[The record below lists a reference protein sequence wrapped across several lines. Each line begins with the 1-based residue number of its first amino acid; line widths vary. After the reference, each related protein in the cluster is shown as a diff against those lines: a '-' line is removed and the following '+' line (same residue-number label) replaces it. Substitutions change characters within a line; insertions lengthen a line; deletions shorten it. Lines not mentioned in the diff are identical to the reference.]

1 MNNFDL
7 KKFLIENRLTSNSRM
22 LKEEEEVLLNYV
34 GSNAAL
40 KGKQVKVLSS
50 EPDGVF
56 VKADDGSKDF
66 VDWSEV
72 ESLDGQKV
80 SLDTLDQISQKA
92 KQQRDADKANANKE
106 AELKKANANKEAELA
121 DKQALQQ
128 KLSKGWKAITQADF
142 EELITKHSLEGAEKA
157 KEEYVGGPYEDIY
170 NTAYSIAEDPFNH
183 EDADFYYT
191 LPEIEDFVDY
201 HDGTYLL
208 SPDTDFEEFNLFSS
222 FYFSIEGPYINS
234 SVREYLRKQGYDF
247 SSEAKE
253 RYEYP
258 NGTDDNTPLMVKGT
272 EVLSAADIWQQYFQS
287 TDADHGDDL
296 SGDYP
301 GNFIS

>member
-7 KKFLIENRLTSNSRM
+7 KKFLVENKLTSNSRM
-22 LKEEEEVLLNYV
+22 LKEEDEVLLNYV
-34 GSNAAL
+34 GSNASL
-40 KGKQVKVLSS
+40 KDKQVKVLSS

-92 KQQRDADKANANKE
+92 KQQRDDSKAKANKE

-128 KLSKGWKAITQADF
+128 KLSKGWKAITQEDF

-170 NTAYSIAEDPFNH
+170 NTAYSIANDPFNH
-183 EDADFYYT
+183 EDAGLYYNI
-191 LPEIEDFVDY
+191 PEIEDFVDY
-201 HDGTYLL
+201 HDGTYIL
-208 SPDTDFEEFNLFSS
+208 SPDTDFEEFNLFKS
-222 FYFSIEGPYINS
+222 FYFSIERPYIWY
-234 SVREYLRKQGYDF
+234 SVGEYLKKQGYELSD
-247 SSEAKE
+247 EALNK
-253 RYEYP
+253 YSYP
-258 NGTDDNTPLMVKGT
+258 NGTDDDTPLMVKGT
-272 EVLSAADIWQQYFQS
+272 EVLSAADIWQQYFQY

-296 SGDYP
+296 SRDYP
-301 GNFIS
+301 DSLID